1 MNIQMQYDKDDLREV
16 VEAVAMEM
24 LKGQSQTVSPIDELR
39 NWIRA
44 DDLYSRGLFSR
55 PTLVKYH
62 KKGLIGRSTIGGAV
76 FYYIPEILELLRMN
90 HYKPEAIQRISDDL
104 RGKNEDKI

>member
-1 MNIQMQYDKDDLREV
+1 MKLEFDKEDLREIV
-16 VEAVAMEM
+16 QAVAAEM
-24 LKGQSQTVSPIDELR
+24 IGAQSKALDNPIDELR

-90 HYKPEAIQRISDDL
+90 HYKPEAVHTISEEL
-104 RGKNEDKI
+104 KTKRLKS